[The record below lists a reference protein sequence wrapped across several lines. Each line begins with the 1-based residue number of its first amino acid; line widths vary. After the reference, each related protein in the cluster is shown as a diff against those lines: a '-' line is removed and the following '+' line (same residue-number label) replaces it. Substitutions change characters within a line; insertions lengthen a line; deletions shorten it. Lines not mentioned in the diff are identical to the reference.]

1 MLILVVT
8 EAKQNTMSTW
18 KLSLRDWPTT
28 ATQIYSKKKKNL
40 KCHTYTCFQM
50 EGSMLP
56 RYWRW
61 TMRVWWVT
69 YCTSHATILNEF
81 SGGFLFYNHL
91 KMQKVRDYIFWH
103 IIYACKEPTLLG
115 SILWKHLE
123 QTGASLFS
131 KSSTSLD
138 SRDSY
143 NYHRNYCFVTIM

>member
-1 MLILVVT
+1 ML
-8 EAKQNTMSTW
+8 
-18 KLSLRDWPTT
+18 LRKYISAHPRSHW
-28 ATQIYSKKKKNL
+28 SKT
-40 KCHTYTCFQM
+40 KCNVHVKALPQRFAHNCNPNISQKHIHVYRM
-50 EGSMLP
+50 EGNMLP
-56 RYWRW
+56 HYWRW
-61 TMRVWWVT
+61 INGLM
-69 YCTSHATILNEF
+69 SHILYIPCNNTKWI

-115 SILWKHLE
+115 SIMWKHLE